1 MAAGVFVRIGR
12 AQLSSRNSR
21 VVLVVAVLALVAAGL
36 GIQRALGDDPGG
48 PGAGAGS
55 ARPTGHRLVVPAP
68 LTATD
73 GTGAGYTLTVRT
85 TVRTAEGA
93 PEVRRIAE
101 QLAAGLRRSTG
112 LPLPVGAADGARG
125 GIELALDPQ
134 LPAETGPEGYR
145 LWADG
150 EGVRITARTEEG
162 LYRGTQTLRQL
173 LPAAVE
179 SRAPATADWTVAPVT
194 VTDRPRY
201 PYRGAMLD
209 VARHFFSV
217 DEVKAYVDRLSL
229 YKFNHLHLHLTDDQG
244 WRLAVPGRPALT
256 AIGAATEIGGTPG
269 GFYTETDYREIVR
282 YAQERYLTVVPEVDL
297 PGHTNAALTAYPEL
311 DCSGGPAPQP
321 YFGNAV
327 GFSLICPTDERT
339 YAFTGEVI
347 AYLASITPGPYLHIG
362 GDEVKTLAPAGYQ
375 EFVRRVAAQ
384 VRAAGKVPFGWNQA
398 APVGGREGVG
408 LLEFWSTD
416 GASAAEMAAAV
427 GRGAQVVMAPAGRAY
442 LDMKYDS
449 ATALGVRWAGT
460 VSVSNAYSWDPDTEL
475 ALPAGAVAGI
485 EAPLWTETLPG
496 LAEVDLMA
504 LPRLPALAEIGWS
517 AQSARDWE
525 GFRLRLA
532 GQGPRWEAAGF
543 GFSRRPEIPWP

>member
-1 MAAGVFVRIGR
+1 MAVRIGR
-12 AQLSSRNSR
+12 AGLTSRSGR
-21 VVLVVAVLALVAAGL
+21 IVLVSTLLALVAAGL

-48 PGAGAGS
+48 PGAGAAGG
-55 ARPTGHRLVVPAP
+55 PTGSHRIVPVP
-68 LTATD
+68 LTVTD
-73 GTGAGYTLTVRT
+73 GTGAGYTLTA
-85 TVRTAEGA
+85 RTAISAADGNPA
-93 PEVRRIAE
+93 ARRIAD

-112 LPLPVGAADGARG
+112 LALPVTDDHGARD
-125 GIELALDPQ
+125 GIDLALDPA
-134 LPAETGPEGYR
+134 LPEETGPEGYR
-145 LWADG
+145 LQADG
-150 EGVRITARTEEG
+150 HGVRITARTEEG

-173 LPAAVE
+173 LPAEAD
-179 SRAPATADWTVAPVT
+179 SRTPASADWTVPPVGI
-194 VTDRPRY
+194 TDRPRY
-201 PYRGAMLD
+201 AYRGAMLD
-209 VARHFFSV
+209 VARHFFTV

-256 AIGAATEIGGTPG
+256 GIGAATEIGGTPG
-269 GFYTETDYREIVR
+269 GFYTEADYREIVR
-282 YAQERYLTVVPEVDL
+282 YAQERYLTVVPEIDL
-297 PGHTNAALTAYPEL
+297 PGHTNAVLTAHPEL
-311 DCSGGPAPQP
+311 DCSGGPPAQP

-347 AYLASITPGPYLHIG
+347 ALLASLTPGPYLHIG

-384 VRAAGKVPFGWNQA
+384 VRAAGKIPFGWNQT
-398 APVGGREGVG
+398 APVAGGEGVG

-416 GASAAEMAAAV
+416 GADARAMTAAA
-427 GRGAQVVMAPAGRAY
+427 GRGARVVMAPAGRAY

-449 ATALGVRWAGT
+449 GTALGVRWAGT

-475 ALPAGAVAGI
+475 ELPAGTVAGI

-496 LAEVDLMA
+496 LAEVDQMA
-504 LPRLPALAEIGWS
+504 LPRLPALAEVGWS
-517 AQSARDWE
+517 AQSRRDWD

-532 GQGPRWEAAGF
+532 AQGPRWEAAGF
-543 GFSRRPEIPWP
+543 GYARRPEIPWP